1 MVNRT
6 DLNKKSG
13 RLTTFA
19 AVAGLLIY
27 GFLVT
32 RYSYYSV
39 WGSDPTG
46 YINVARSLLERRIAQ
61 PEPALEDLDLPDQFT
76 QSFSPLG
83 YTPGPRPHS
92 LAPTYPVGYP
102 LHMAGA
108 ALIFGWK
115 YGPFLVS
122 PMAAVL
128 SLVLIYLAGME
139 LGLTRGLAISGAAI
153 LALNPTFCFHA
164 IQPMSDG
171 VATCWS
177 LLAILTALRSRRSA
191 TWGMAAGAAFGIAFL
206 ARPSSVLLLIPIFLS
221 LRLGLKVLSLFVLG
235 GLPFAGVFFAYN
247 AAAFG
252 HPLATGY
259 VATGAQNLV
268 MLSGFTDRFRHYVY
282 WLAVTMS
289 PLPLLGWVG
298 VALNRNV
305 KLRDRALLI
314 SWFGVFL
321 LFYCCYF
328 HYEEWWYTRFLL
340 PGMPALILGSLLVVR
355 DLGKFFERSA
365 GAPSR
370 VWLRPAVVTIAL
382 AIVIGC
388 ERQSIERFRL
398 LRIAA
403 TSTVH
408 SDACRWADSLL
419 PKQSLVVATEMSG
432 AIKFYTG
439 RPIVRYEWVN
449 TDQWRTL
456 QTRAA
461 EKGYWWY
468 ALLVSQEVEEAQRRL
483 PGRWIKMGT
492 LGHLSLWQII

>member
-1 MVNRT
+1 MTSR
-6 DLNKKSG
+6 SS
-13 RLTTFA
+13 RLTTVA

-27 GFLVT
+27 GFLIS
-32 RYSYYSV
+32 RYAYYSV

-92 LAPTYPVGYP
+92 LAPVYPVGYP

-122 PMAAVL
+122 PLAAVL

-153 LALNPTFCFHA
+153 LALNPTFCLNA
-164 IQPMSDG
+164 IQPISDG

-177 LLAILTALRSRRSA
+177 LLAILAALRSRRSA
-191 TWGMAAGAAFGIAFL
+191 MWGLAAGAAFGMAFL
-206 ARPSSVLLLIPIFLS
+206 VRPSSVLLLIPLFLS
-221 LRLGLKVLSLFVLG
+221 LRLTLKVLSLFFLG
-235 GLPFAGVFFAYN
+235 GLPFAGVFCAYN
-247 AAAFG
+247 AAVFG
-252 HPLATGY
+252 HPLITGY
-259 VATGAQNLV
+259 VATGHQNLV
-268 MLSGFTDRFRHYVY
+268 TLSGFTVRFRHYIY
-282 WLAVTMS
+282 LLAVMMS
-289 PLPLLGWVG
+289 PLPLLGWAG
-298 VALNRNV
+298 LALNRNV
-305 KLRDRALLI
+305 TLRDRALLI

-328 HYEEWWYTRFLL
+328 HYEEWGYTRLLL
-340 PGMPALILGSLLVVR
+340 PGMPALILGALLVVR

-365 GAPSR
+365 VATSW
-370 VWLRPAVVTIAL
+370 VWLRRATVTIL
-382 AIVIGC
+382 LVIVIAC
-388 ERQSIERFRL
+388 ERQSVQRFRL
-398 LRIAA
+398 LKIAA
-403 TSTVH
+403 LSTVH
-408 SDACRWADSLL
+408 SEACQWADGLL

-439 RPIVRYEWVN
+439 RPIVRFDWVEA
-449 TDQWRTL
+449 DQWRTL

-461 EKGYWWY
+461 EKGYRWY
-468 ALLVSQEVEEAQRRL
+468 ALLASREVEEAQRRL

-492 LGHLSLWQII
+492 LGHISLWQII